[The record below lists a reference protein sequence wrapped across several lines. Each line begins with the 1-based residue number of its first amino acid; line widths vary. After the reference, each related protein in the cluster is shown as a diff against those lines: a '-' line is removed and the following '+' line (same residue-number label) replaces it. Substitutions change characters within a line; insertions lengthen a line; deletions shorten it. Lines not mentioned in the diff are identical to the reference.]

1 MTTVSSDPYP
11 NLTRLELA
19 VRACFDGSTFD
30 EERLQDHLKQ
40 CRMKMNPVD
49 GCFRKGVE
57 VLESDD
63 EEKIKT
69 WLMSL
74 ETILS

>member
-30 EERLQDHLKQ
+30 EERLQDRLKQ
-40 CRMKMNPVD
+40 FRIKMNPVD

-57 VLESDD
+57 VLESGN

-74 ETILS
+74 ETLLL